1 MLGKNE
7 AKFIPHFSKSSY
19 SPTLK
24 KSSKEAKNGR
34 YFSRFTAS
42 FSLNKSKYKR
52 KYKGKKGTKKEQK
65 YEKKKQKNFAMRL
78 EKSLNIFKS
87 ELKNTVNLKRN
98 KLKFINTK
106 HRFFSRKK
114 LFIDHI
120 FLKKEERNF
129 SKI

>member
-1 MLGKNE
+1 MRRN
-7 AKFIPHFSKSSY
+7 SSRIFQNQAIH
-19 SPTLK
+19 PPK
-24 KSSKEAKNGR
+24 KSPQKKQKTEDIFLDLQRHFLLIKVNISANTKA
-34 YFSRFTAS
+34 
-42 FSLNKSKYKR
+42 
-52 KYKGKKGTKKEQK
+52 KKGTKKEQK

-114 LFIDHI
+114 LFIDDI